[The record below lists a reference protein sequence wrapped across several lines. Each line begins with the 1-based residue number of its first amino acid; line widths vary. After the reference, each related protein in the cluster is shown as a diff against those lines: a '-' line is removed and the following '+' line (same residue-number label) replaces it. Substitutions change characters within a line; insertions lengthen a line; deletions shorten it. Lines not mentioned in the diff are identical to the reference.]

1 MKKDNP
7 LENSPGINIF
17 SNLGMKNEETQI
29 YGRNNI
35 KTHGK

>member
-17 SNLGMKNEETQI
+17 SNLGMKNEETSFI
-29 YGRNNI
+29 KGR
-35 KTHGK
+35 